1 MSRFLIVVDMQNDF
15 VSGALGSADAQR
27 IVPYVAEKV
36 RNFSGTVIFTRDSHG
51 EDYLATQEGK
61 ILPVPHCIKETA
73 GWEIISELTEFAEK
87 AKIFDK
93 PAFGSLELA
102 EYLQAQNA
110 EETIEE
116 IELIGVCTDICVV
129 SNGLLIK
136 AALPETLIKVDSKGC
151 AGTSVENHNAALQTM
166 RCCQVEVL

>member
-61 ILPVPHCIKETA
+61 FLPVPHCIRGTA
-73 GWEIISELTEFAEK
+73 GWEIISELTELAGK

-93 PAFGSLELA
+93 PAFGSPKLA
-102 EYLQAQNA
+102 EYLQAENA

-129 SNGLLIK
+129 SNGLLLK
-136 AALPETLIKVDSKGC
+136 AALPETLIKVDPKGC
-151 AGTSVENHNAALQTM
+151 AGTSVENHNAALQIM
-166 RCCQVEVL
+166 RCCQIL